1 MISFP
6 RFLGCVFS
14 SLLLLSGAQAERR
27 RDPLSQ
33 SEIDQLRDTAQEP
46 ELRLKLYVKFARLR
60 LEAIDKARS
69 DPKVADRAE
78 ETHDRL
84 QDFLDVYDELNDNI
98 DTFADRRNDIRKVL
112 KTIIEADA
120 EFQARIRALKDSAT
134 ASKEEMKD
142 YEFLL
147 SNALDALETGT
158 QDHRQLLTEQEEA
171 AKHKQLIKPE
181 AATAN
186 KR

>member
-1 MISFP
+1 MTLG
-6 RFLGCVFS
+6 RGFLGCVFS
-14 SLLLLSGAQAERR
+14 GLVLLTAAQAERR
-27 RDPLSQ
+27 RDPLTQ
-33 SEIDQLRDTAQEP
+33 LEVDQLRDTAQEP
-46 ELRLKLYVKFARLR
+46 DLRLKLYVKFARLR
-60 LEAIDKARS
+60 LEAVDKARS
-69 DPKVADRAE
+69 DAKDRAQ

-84 QDFLDVYDELNDNI
+84 EDFLDVYDELNDNI

-112 KTIIEADA
+112 KNIIEADT

-134 ASKEEMKD
+134 ASKEDMKD

-147 SNALDALETGT
+147 SNALDTLETSA
-158 QDHRQLLTEQEEA
+158 QDHRQLLGEQEEA

-181 AATAN
+181 SASAN

>member
-14 SLLLLSGAQAERR
+14 SLLLLPVAPAEHR
-27 RDPLSQ
+27 RDPLNQ
-33 SEIDQLRDTAQEP
+33 VEIDQLRDTAQEP

-78 ETHDRL
+78 QTHDRL
-84 QDFLDVYDELNDNI
+84 QDFLDLYDELNDNI

-112 KTIIEADA
+112 KTIIEADE
-120 EFQARIRALKDSAT
+120 EFEARIRALKDSAT
-134 ASKEEMKD
+134 ASQEEMKD

-147 SNALDALETGT
+147 SNALDALENGA
-158 QDHRQLLTEQEEA
+158 QDHRQLLSEQEEA
-171 AKHKQLIKPE
+171 AKHKQLIKPD